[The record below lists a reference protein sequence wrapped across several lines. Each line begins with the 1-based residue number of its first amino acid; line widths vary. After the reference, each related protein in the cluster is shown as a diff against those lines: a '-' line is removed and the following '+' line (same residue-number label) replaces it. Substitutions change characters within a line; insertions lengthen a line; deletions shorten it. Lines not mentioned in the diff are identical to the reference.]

1 MRRLLLIPLAILLLL
16 IAAMVWSGTAVES
29 PADFTFV
36 NRGDIGTLDPNRM
49 SWLTDIRLGN
59 ALWEGLYALDPKTL
73 QPIPG
78 AADGYTLSSDK
89 TIYTF
94 HIRPDA
100 RWSDGS
106 RVESGDFVFAWRRML
121 EEPGDYTELF
131 HCIKGAQAY
140 EAAFAAEKP
149 ADFKTVGIIAPDS
162 TTLRVE
168 LNHPVTY
175 FLDLCA
181 FPPFFPLNARSMAAF
196 KQADP
201 SNGHVSYDKAF
212 TRPPY
217 LVSNGPFRLALWQ
230 FKRRIRLEA
239 SPYYWDR
246 QHVRSNVIDVL
257 STDDPMWG
265 YLKYDSGA
273 VDWIPD
279 ASGSIAAELYAR
291 HRPDLHVFPAF
302 GSYFYSINCDRTL
315 PNGQANPFA
324 DVRVRRAF
332 SLAVDRRPIVE
343 TITRLGERP
352 AFNYIPPGIFPDYPS
367 PQVQG
372 YDVKEARRLLAE
384 AGYPGG
390 RGFPS
395 VSILF
400 NTEFHHAE
408 VAQII
413 RRQWLEQLGVEVKL
427 EGLEVKIFRQRL
439 HHHDFTIAR
448 ASWFGDYND
457 PSTFAD
463 KYLSDSGNND
473 SDWKN
478 SEYDRLCEEAAVE
491 SDNGKRMRLLSQ
503 AEALL
508 LKEQPII
515 PLYYYVNC
523 TLFRSNVV
531 GISLNPRN
539 MVLLKWVGVR
549 EGH

>member
-1 MRRLLLIPLAILLLL
+1 MRRLLLIPLILVLLLV
-16 IAAMVWSGTAVES
+16 AAMVWSGS
-29 PADFTFV
+29 GIGKPADFTFI
-36 NRGDIGTLDPNRM
+36 NRGDVGTLDPNRM

-59 ALWEGLYALDPKTL
+59 ALWEGLYALDPTSLK
-73 QPIPG
+73 PIPG
-78 AADGYTLSSDK
+78 TADGFTLSPDQ
-89 TIYTF
+89 TVYTF

-106 RVESGDFVFAWRRML
+106 RVVAGDFVFAWRRML

-131 HCIKGAQAY
+131 HCIKGAEEY
-140 EAAFAAEKP
+140 EKAFAAEGP
-149 ADFKTVGIIAPDS
+149 AEFQTVGIAAPDAA
-162 TTLRVE
+162 TLRVQ

-181 FPPFFPLNARSMAAF
+181 FPPFFPLNARSMEPF
-196 KQADP
+196 KQVDP
-201 SNGHVSYDKAF
+201 ANGHVSYDKAF
-212 TRPPY
+212 TRAPN

-246 QHVRSNVIDVL
+246 QHVRSKVIDVL

-273 VDWIPD
+273 ADWIPD
-279 ASGSIAAELYAR
+279 ASGPIAAELYAR
-291 HRPDLHVFPAF
+291 HRADLHVFPAF
-302 GSYFYSINCDRTL
+302 GTYFYSINCDATL
-315 PNGQANPFA
+315 PDGQANPFA

-352 AFNYIPPGIFPDYPS
+352 ATNYIPPGIFPDYPS
-367 PQVQG
+367 PKTKG
-372 YDVKEARRLLAE
+372 YDVAEARRLLAE

-400 NTEFHHAE
+400 NTEFHHAQ
-408 VAQII
+408 VAQMV

-463 KYLSDSGNND
+463 KYLSTSGNND

-478 SEYDRLCEEAAVE
+478 AEYDRLCGQSAVE
-491 SDNGKRMRLLSQ
+491 RDNSKRMRLLSR
-503 AEALL
+503 AEGLL

-523 TLFRSNVV
+523 TLFRPNVS

-539 MVLLKWVGVR
+539 MVLLKWVSAR
-549 EGH
+549 K